1 MPFFKIKDE
10 NKLVITNFKVMFT
23 SFKQTSNFIKIKR
36 MEAKRQIKFNNPDI
50 FFTVRN
56 PYKRV
61 NSFFLDKFR
70 NIPLNAKLDSSF
82 KWERPQRV
90 FFPLLGLPIRA
101 SNHEEIRSRLLET
114 SFKQYIEMLQRIHQ
128 VDEHINPQSWIL
140 DHPQYF
146 FFQSLDIDLKSI
158 KIIRIENKAEMEF
171 FSYQT
176 GFNVQKKANTT
187 PAIKE
192 EINLK
197 GKYLKIINDI
207 YAEDFVNLGYNM
219 LKK

>member
-36 MEAKRQIKFNNPDI
+36 MEAKRQIKFNKPDI

-90 FFPLLGLPIRA
+90 FFPLMGLPIRA
-101 SNHEEIRSRLLET
+101 SNHEQIRSKLLET

-140 DHPQYF
+140 NHPQYF
-146 FFQSLDIDLKSI
+146 FFQTLDIDLKNI
-158 KIIRIENKAEMEF
+158 KIIRIENKTYGICF
-171 FSYQT
+171 ISVSFLS
-176 GFNVQKKANTT
+176 
-187 PAIKE
+187 
-192 EINLK
+192 LL
-197 GKYLKIINDI
+197 LKIINDI
-207 YAEDFVNLGYNM
+207 YAEDFVNLGYSM

>member
-36 MEAKRQIKFNNPDI
+36 MEAKRQIKFNKPDI

-90 FFPLLGLPIRA
+90 FFPLMGLPIRA
-101 SNHEEIRSRLLET
+101 SNHEP
-114 SFKQYIEMLQRIHQ
+114 
-128 VDEHINPQSWIL
+128 V
-140 DHPQYF
+140 
-146 FFQSLDIDLKSI
+146 
-158 KIIRIENKAEMEF
+158 
-171 FSYQT
+171 SYT
-176 GFNVQKKANTT
+176 HLTLPTT
-187 PAIKE
+187 TI
-192 EINLK
+192 
-197 GKYLKIINDI
+197 
-207 YAEDFVNLGYNM
+207 V
-219 LKK
+219 

>member
-36 MEAKRQIKFNNPDI
+36 MEAKRQIKFNKPDI

-101 SNHEEIRSRLLET
+101 SNHEQIRSKLLET

-171 FSYQT
+171 FSNQT

-187 PAIKE
+187 SAIKE
-192 EINLK
+192 EIN
-197 GKYLKIINDI
+197 
-207 YAEDFVNLGYNM
+207 
-219 LKK
+219 